1 MGVGGKGGSQTIG
14 YKYYL
19 GMHQALCHGPI
30 DAITRITCDD
40 RIAWEGINTGGPSI
54 INAPELFGGEKRE
67 GGVSGTIDI
76 EMGESTQGQN
86 SYLVNQLGSLI
97 PAYRRVVA
105 AVFRQ
110 CYLGNNPYLK
120 PWRFRGQRIFV
131 RQDGLAQ
138 WYPEKAAVTSSDVTL
153 TYDLFNDFVP
163 LYDVPGGGFHPLS
176 RTVGPFTRDV
186 GVYAGDAE
194 GEGTI
199 IADNQLFFNGKGW
212 PRDGITY
219 RRGFLAGVV
228 PELGDILNPSAITTI
243 PGGTMLYRLPAGT
256 TLTVRLKNFVS
267 GSVCQATGLFTISG
281 LTRDMN
287 PVHIIRECLTDPDWG
302 MGYTD
307 ADIDDDNFRAA
318 ADQIHSEG
326 LGVSLL
332 WDRQIKLEEFID
344 EIKKHIDAAV
354 YVSRRTGKF
363 VIKLIRKDYVAGSL
377 LLLDESNIARVD
389 DPSRSTYGEL
399 INSVTVNYWDATTGK
414 DASLTVTDPA
424 MVRMQ
429 GATINTP
436 VQYPGFTNARNAS
449 IAGQRDLKTLSTPS
463 LSTTIYANSD
473 AKDLN
478 IGDVFRFSWS
488 KWSISETVM
497 RVVNIAYGT
506 GKKKQIRIECI
517 EDTYNVSTSVI
528 ITDPV
533 AAWENP
539 SVFPNPV
546 VDQFAIEAP
555 YYEMVQNLG
564 QAAVDSDLA
573 TKPDMGYV
581 VAVAARADSSI
592 NAGLWTDSGAGYE
605 QVGSMDFCP
614 NALLTTAIS
623 ATQTA
628 FVIDN
633 MEDIEEVA
641 QGSHLQI
648 GSELM
653 RIDSLDWDTGAVEV
667 GRGVLDTVPVPHAN
681 NARAYFWDFYAGTDP
696 TEYVSGET
704 VSLKVTPASGVG
716 VLPLEQATAMTVTLA
731 QRAFRPYAPGNLTVN
746 GDSYLDSTYFGALTI
761 AWAHRDRR
769 EQTSGV
775 LIDHTYG
782 DIGPEVG
789 TVYRLQG
796 YIDNVLVH
804 TEDDIAGTST
814 TWTPSADGLVRVE
827 VSAKRDSLYSWQ
839 AATHEFDYTNT
850 EFRLTDEGDERVTED
865 NVLRSSED

>member
-30 DAITRITCDD
+30 DSILRITCDD
-40 RIAWEGINTGGPSI
+40 RIAWEGINTGRASI
-54 INAPELFGGEKRE
+54 IDAPELFGGDSRE

-86 SYLVNQLGSLI
+86 SYLVSKLGALI

-131 RQDGLAQ
+131 RQDGLEQ
-138 WYPEKAAVTSSDVTL
+138 WYPEKAAITSSDITL

-194 GEGTI
+194 GAGTI
-199 IADNQLFFNGKGW
+199 VADNQLFFNGKGW

-219 RRGFLAGVV
+219 RRGFLPPSI
-228 PELGDILNPSAITTI
+228 PELGDILHPNAITTI

-267 GSVCQATGLFTISG
+267 GSVCQATGLFTVSG

-287 PVHIIRECLTDPDWG
+287 PIHIIRECLTDPDWG

-326 LGVSLL
+326 LGMSLL
-332 WDRQIKLEEFID
+332 WDKQIKLEEFIN
-344 EIKKHIDAAV
+344 EVKKHIDAAV

-363 VIKLIRKDYVAGSL
+363 VVKLIRKDYVAGSL
-377 LLLDESNIARVD
+377 LHLNESNVARVD

-399 INSVTVNYWDATTGK
+399 INSVTVNYWDASTGK

-424 MVRMQ
+424 MVREQ
-429 GATINTP
+429 GAVINTP
-436 VQYPGFTNARNAS
+436 VQYPGFTNARNAT
-449 IAGQRDLKTLSTPS
+449 IAGQRDLNTLSAPA
-463 LSTTIYANSD
+463 LSTTIYANSE
-473 AKDLN
+473 AKDLE

-488 KWSISETVM
+488 KWQISETVM
-497 RVVNIAYGT
+497 RVVNISYGT
-506 GKKKQIRIECI
+506 GKSNQVRIECI
-517 EDTYNVSTSVI
+517 EDNYTFSDALTI
-528 ITDPV
+528 ADPV

-539 SVFPNPV
+539 SVVPRAV
-546 VDQFAIEAP
+546 VDQFATEAP
-555 YYEMVQNLG
+555 YYELVQNLG
-564 QAAVDSDLA
+564 QASVDSDLA
-573 TKPDMGYV
+573 IKPDMGYV
-581 VAVAARADSSI
+581 VAVAARADSAIS
-592 NAGLWTDSGAGYE
+592 AKLWTDSGAGYE
-605 QVGSMDFCP
+605 QVGTMDFCP

-623 ATQTA
+623 ATQTT
-628 FVIDN
+628 FIIDN
-633 MEDIEEVA
+633 MEDIEEVV
-641 QGSHLQI
+641 QGSHLQVDQ
-648 GSELM
+648 ELM
-653 RIDSLDWDTGAVEV
+653 RIDALDWDTGEVIV

-681 NARAYFWDFYAGTDP
+681 NTRVYFWDFYAGTDP

-704 VSLKVTPASGVG
+704 VDLKVVPVSGVG
-716 VLPLEQATAMTVTLA
+716 ALPLEDATPMTLTLA

-746 GDSYLDSTYFGALTI
+746 GDSYLNTAYSSVLTI

-769 EQTSGV
+769 EQTSGI

-789 TVYRLQG
+789 TLYRLRG
-796 YIDNVLVH
+796 YLDDVLVH
-804 TEDDIAGTST
+804 TEEDIAGTST
-814 TWTPSADGLVRVE
+814 TWTPAGEGLVRVE
-827 VSAKRDSLYSWQ
+827 VSAKRDSIYSWQ
-839 AATHEFDYTNT
+839 AAAHEFDYSNGSL
-850 EFRLTDEGDERVTED
+850 RLDEAGNDRGTED
-865 NVLRSSED
+865 GDFRIMED